1 MIINTNL
8 MLIFLEVNGLH
19 MECTNEEVAS
29 VGLSVADGSMDYE
42 KLLDWIKNHVSAR

>member
-8 MLIFLEVNGLH
+8 MLIVLEVNGLH

-29 VGLSVADGSMDYE
+29 VGLSVADGSMSYE
-42 KLLDWIKNHVSAR
+42 NLLDWVKSHISTR